1 MIVVS
6 DTSPLNYL
14 VLLNAADVLSR
25 LFSDVYTAGEVVR
38 ELSHERAPAAVREW
52 AKSPPGWL
60 RVLTPS
66 ARLPDTARLDPGEA
80 DAISLAK
87 ELPADAVLMDERKG
101 RRVAE
106 RHGLVVIGTLTVIE
120 LAAEREL
127 LELRPVLDALRRTS
141 YRIPERFLQAAL
153 ERDAARRAGRRE

>member
-1 MIVVS
+1 VIVVS
-6 DTSPLNYL
+6 DTTPLNYL
-14 VLLNAADVLSR
+14 IVLKVVDVLPR
-25 LFSDVYTAGEVVR
+25 LFVDVYTASEVVR

-52 AKSPPGWL
+52 AQSPPAWL

-66 ARLPDTARLDPGEA
+66 VRLPDTARLDPGEA

-87 ELPADAVLMDERKG
+87 ELPADAVLMDERRG

-120 LAAEREL
+120 LAAERNL
-127 LELRPVLDALRRTS
+127 LELPPVLEGLRRTT

-153 ERDAARRAGRRE
+153 ERDAARRAGKSG